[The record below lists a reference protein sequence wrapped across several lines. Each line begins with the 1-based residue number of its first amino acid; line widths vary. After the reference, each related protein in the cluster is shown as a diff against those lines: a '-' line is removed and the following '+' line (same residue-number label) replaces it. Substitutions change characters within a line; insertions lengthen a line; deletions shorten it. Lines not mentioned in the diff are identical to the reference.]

1 MRQDFV
7 YAIHVPWNAFLLSS
21 IWHIETQ
28 LNTTVSE
35 KATLTFDSQAQ
46 AQIITLWASGLT
58 FAVGPVVPFRTP
70 PLRGREPLHGK
81 PWVFSIM
88 CPSVWHRA
96 GSQVDVG

>member
-35 KATLTFDSQAQ
+35 KATLTFDSQAR
-46 AQIITLWASGLT
+46 AQIIPC
-58 FAVGPVVPFRTP
+58 GPVGS
-70 PLRGREPLHGK
+70 PLQLVLWSHLGHLP
-81 PWVFSIM
+81 
-88 CPSVWHRA
+88 
-96 GSQVDVG
+96 